1 MPKNILVIDDDG
13 VVSKSLCGLLKRS
26 GYSADALEKAF
37 DVVEKI
43 KDEHIDLIL
52 VDIRMP
58 EINGVELVKKI
69 KEVLKSKNKPDIPVI
84 FITGYV
90 DSADVQEARKL
101 GKVVFK
107 PFENKEIL
115 DSIDEHM

>member
-13 VVSKSLCGLLKRS
+13 LVSKSLCGLLKKG
-26 GYSADALEKAF
+26 GYSAKAMEKAF
-37 DVVEKI
+37 DVLERI
-43 KDEHIDLIL
+43 KEEHIDLIV

-69 KEVLKSKNKPDIPVI
+69 KEILKTKGKPDIPVI

-90 DSADVQEARKL
+90 DSKDVEEARKL
-101 GKVVFK
+101 GKVLFK

-115 DSIDEHM
+115 DSIDEYL